1 MLSVTLVFS
10 SSTRTLV
17 SKTKESGLI
26 PLRPANKLIMAYKKD
41 TRQRVKVL
49 NCNIPYLKGMVGRVE
64 EINGDIYN
72 VMVGPIVVALHKSKI
87 QILD

>member
-1 MLSVTLVFS
+1 
-10 SSTRTLV
+10 
-17 SKTKESGLI
+17 
-26 PLRPANKLIMAYKKD
+26 MAYKKD

-49 NCNIPYLKGMVGRVE
+49 NCNIPYLKEMIGRVE